1 MLPSP
6 DECTFHRQT
15 VVSTRS
21 QFIAPPV
28 LAKWLQIAA
37 LLFFMCRRVLPH
49 ARTTVEMRNSRARN
63 ATSPAISS
71 PNLASLNRLKE
82 LEKCEQLP
90 RSATNVVNWNS
101 ATFASCAK
109 NKEKKKLSLF
119 GGGFTQKSR
128 AHGNGGNKKLF
139 LVRCEL
145 VVQFGFFFVLGK
157 ICSLFFLCHSWCL
170 KIVSA
175 AIRTRKKTVVQ
186 KKKSAIRLCLY
197 TQIRISVADGCFVFW
212 GQQSRELNAST
223 LRDGSA
229 FFPRWTLELFS
240 LISLCSF
247 RFGLLRSSAC
257 SRCRGGD
264 VSLRVCFVPSADGES
279 SMINARTERWPID
292 TAMFV
297 RLTSFVRIR
306 KTFHRLHVSR
316 CYLFYLQKTF
326 LHACKLRSAR
336 KK

>member
-128 AHGNGGNKKLF
+128 AHGNGGKKTLPGSMRVSCPVWFFFCFRKDLFAFLFVPF
-139 LVRCEL
+139 LVPKNSQCCDPNEEE
-145 VVQFGFFFVLGK
+145 
-157 ICSLFFLCHSWCL
+157 
-170 KIVSA
+170 
-175 AIRTRKKTVVQ
+175 
-186 KKKSAIRLCLY
+186 
-197 TQIRISVADGCFVFW
+197 DGCAKKNRRFACVCIHKFAF
-212 GQQSRELNAST
+212 QSLMVVS
-223 LRDGSA
+223 
-229 FFPRWTLELFS
+229 FFGVNNL
-240 LISLCSF
+240 
-247 RFGLLRSSAC
+247 A
-257 SRCRGGD
+257 
-264 VSLRVCFVPSADGES
+264 
-279 SMINARTERWPID
+279 N
-292 TAMFV
+292 
-297 RLTSFVRIR
+297 
-306 KTFHRLHVSR
+306 
-316 CYLFYLQKTF
+316 
-326 LHACKLRSAR
+326 
-336 KK
+336 

>member
-109 NKEKKKLSLF
+109 NKVKKKLSLF

-128 AHGNGGNKKLF
+128 AHGNGGIKKLF

-186 KKKSAIRLCLY
+186 KKIGDSLVFVYTNSHFSRWWLFRFLGSTISRIKCEHVARWKRFLSAMNVRIVFAHLVVFFSLWAPPIIRLFALSWW
-197 TQIRISVADGCFVFW
+197 RCFVARLFC
-212 GQQSRELNAST
+212 A
-223 LRDGSA
+223 LRRWWIFHDQCAHGAVTDRHRHVCSA
-229 FFPRWTLELFS
+229 Y
-240 LISLCSF
+240 I
-247 RFGLLRSSAC
+247 
-257 SRCRGGD
+257 
-264 VSLRVCFVPSADGES
+264 
-279 SMINARTERWPID
+279 
-292 TAMFV
+292 
-297 RLTSFVRIR
+297 IR
-306 KTFHRLHVSR
+306 
-316 CYLFYLQKTF
+316 
-326 LHACKLRSAR
+326 
-336 KK
+336 